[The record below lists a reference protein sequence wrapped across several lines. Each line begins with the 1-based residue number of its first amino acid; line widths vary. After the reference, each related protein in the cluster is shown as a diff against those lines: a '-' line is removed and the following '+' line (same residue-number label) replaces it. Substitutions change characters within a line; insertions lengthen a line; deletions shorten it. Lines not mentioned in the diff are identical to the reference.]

1 MATFPNL
8 VFVFSDRQRFDTMA
22 CYGNDWIQTPNLNAL
37 AEESVVFRNC
47 YVTQAVCAPARS
59 SIMTGLFPHATGV
72 PRNKLPLRSDVPT
85 IAERLPDQYLCANYG
100 KWHLGDEVLAQH
112 GFDEWRSVME
122 GLWSEYSSEDL
133 LDIDTT
139 YHEFLLSKG
148 LKPDALRPRG
158 QIFSDEMRGGLPPEL
173 QIASYL
179 ADESVEFIHRN
190 KDRPFALYVSMLEPH
205 PPFWGAYD
213 DLYDP
218 ATLPV
223 DPVFMRRP
231 EGHSMFNRIRSD
243 FFMGEEFEHA
253 PTESV
258 RQQWEERRDQ
268 YIFNRAMVGFDTS
281 TEEGWRRLR
290 AGYMSNITLVDD
302 AVGRIV
308 KAIEDAGIAD
318 KTILIFTSEHG
329 DLVGTHGMLEMRTFY
344 EAASRVPMMVRAPWM
359 HEGGR
364 MVEGN
369 FSQIDLVPT
378 LMEMMGCET
387 SGGLHGVS
395 RADVISGEADL
406 SDVNIFMEHNGL
418 GDRDLGNQL
427 VNLLNE
433 QPWRSVVT
441 ADRWKLNLCA
451 NDQGELFDLNSDPW
465 EVHNLYNDTLNAD
478 RIRMMAA
485 LIRSW
490 QLDVD
495 DTAPLPAT

>member
-1 MATFPNL
+1 
-8 VFVFSDRQRFDTMA
+8 
-22 CYGNDWIQTPNLNAL
+22 
-37 AEESVVFRNC
+37 
-47 YVTQAVCAPARS
+47 
-59 SIMTGLFPHATGV
+59 
-72 PRNKLPLRSDVPT
+72 
-85 IAERLPDQYLCANYG
+85 
-100 KWHLGDEVLAQH
+100 
-112 GFDEWRSVME
+112 
-122 GLWSEYSSEDL
+122 
-133 LDIDTT
+133 
-139 YHEFLLSKG
+139 
-148 LKPDALRPRG
+148 
-158 QIFSDEMRGGLPPEL
+158 
-173 QIASYL
+173 
-179 ADESVEFIHRN
+179 
-190 KDRPFALYVSMLEPH
+190 
-205 PPFWGAYD
+205 
-213 DLYDP
+213 
-218 ATLPV
+218 
-223 DPVFMRRP
+223 
-231 EGHSMFNRIRSD
+231 MFNRIRSD